1 MKKHRVTHKKQ
12 VFNSHSFD
20 LTLSEIMVS
29 TYENEPK
36 NTKDDTQKTGNS

>member
-1 MKKHRVTHKKQ
+1 MKGHRVTHKK
-12 VFNSHSFD
+12 VVIDSHSFD
-20 LTLSEIMVS
+20 LTRSEIMVS